1 MPAAA
6 TSDALR
12 LRFLVRSALA
22 SCALFLATAHIS
34 AASSAWSP
42 TFSATTLW
50 HDNVTNAER
59 PTDILPAFQ
68 TVAEATAS
76 HRHLLGRDDSLLLG
90 AHLRAESWPRYDGLD
105 RTALGTALTWQH
117 KFALGAFAPTLRAE
131 LTADLLA
138 AREPDRSGRAATAAL
153 VYRQRFADVMRCQ
166 LGHEWSRTD
175 TRALAFDRTAQE
187 SFAQLGRQIG
197 DAWEFTLIARHR
209 YGTVQSYSSPPRPDL
224 VAKGKQLIFV
234 TTFDR
239 ATPDI
244 TYYFDARTV
253 SFEFRGVRTLG
264 PGLALTL
271 AAETR
276 RTTHGNQSYL
286 NRIVSTALV
295 RTF

>member
-1 MPAAA
+1 M
-6 TSDALR
+6 
-12 LRFLVRSALA
+12 RSVLA
-22 SCALFLATAHIS
+22 SCALLLATPHAS
-34 AASSAWSP
+34 AASAWP
-42 TFSATTLW
+42 LTFSATTLW

-68 TVAEATAS
+68 TVAEAAAS
-76 HRHLLGRDDSLLLG
+76 HRHLLGRDDALLFG
-90 AHLRAESWPRYDGLD
+90 THLRAESWPRYDGLD
-105 RTALGTALTWQH
+105 RTALGAALIWQH

-131 LTADLLA
+131 LTAELLG
-138 AREPDRSGRAATAAL
+138 AREHDRSGRAATAAL
-153 VYRQRFADVMRCQ
+153 IYRQRFAEVMRCQ

-187 SFAQLGRQIG
+187 SFAQLGRQFG
-197 DAWEFTLIARHR
+197 DAWEFTLIARRR

-224 VAKGKQLIFV
+224 AAKGKKIIFV

-244 TYYFDARTV
+244 AYYFDARTL
-253 SFEFRGVRTLG
+253 SFEFRSVRTLG
-264 PGLALTL
+264 PGLALTV

-286 NRIVSTALV
+286 NRSLSAALL